1 MSVKTRLV
9 VSIAVVL
16 TVALGGLVAV
26 IATLT
31 SNQAQRDGLRNAT
44 SLAVDQAQQ
53 VEADFSRQRGTADA
67 LSMALGVQA
76 KGRQGDRDYADAL
89 ERRLLAAD
97 PSLLGVWSAFEPQAF
112 DGEDARH
119 VDDPRSDATGRYISY
134 WFRDGD
140 KIAGTPLVDYE
151 TPGAGRRRLLPDPS
165 QHRPGGGHRAVRLR
179 GGR

>member
-31 SNQAQRDGLRNAT
+31 SDQAQRDGLRNAT

-53 VEADFSRQRGTADA
+53 VEAGFSRQRARRRSRWRPA
-67 LSMALGVQA
+67 LSVEAD
-76 KGRQGDRDYADAL
+76 GRQGDRDYADAL
-89 ERRLLAAD
+89 ERRMLAAD

-112 DGEDARH
+112 DGKDAAH
-119 VDDPRSDATGRYISY
+119 LADPTSDASGRYISY

-140 KIAGTPLVDYE
+140 E
-151 TPGAGRRRLLPDPS
+151 RS
-165 QHRPGGGHRAVRLR
+165 QSPRWSTTRPRAPATTT
-179 GGR
+179 